1 MILTISSLGELT
13 LLLGT
18 SAEDGPGLPPNNVL
32 VCVVGRPP
40 NDVGVVPG
48 CVTWL
53 PQYCKKL
60 MLKCEI
66 LLNEFHGLFQGV
78 GIGMQDVMGK

>member
-1 MILTISSLGELT
+1 MGGTYENKNQATIYVILTISSLGELT

-48 CVTWL
+48 CVT
-53 PQYCKKL
+53 
-60 MLKCEI
+60 
-66 LLNEFHGLFQGV
+66 
-78 GIGMQDVMGK
+78 